1 MAEPMPWVRRR
12 VRVLAGALSASVVL
26 AGCGGGDQPVATTAP
41 GAGLETLTVSVASAD
56 GERLFDGLVEAIQQ
70 ATLVAQTSGRVI
82 AIERDVDDVVARG
95 TLILR
100 LAAVEQRA
108 QLDAARQA
116 QSGAEAVA
124 LEAGST
130 YERVRDLAARRL
142 LSQADL
148 DRATAGRDAANARL
162 AAARA
167 GVDAAREQ
175 FGYTDIRAPFAG
187 VVTARHVDIGEAV
200 APGQPL
206 SAVVA
211 PGALRVNVDVP
222 QAIAEEVR
230 ALGAARIHADGQVIP
245 SGKLTVFPAAAS
257 GSNTV
262 RVRIDLPA
270 GVTGLYPGMFVK
282 AGFRTG
288 GGAPLLRIPLASIAW
303 RSEVTGVYVVA
314 EDGAVSL
321 RQLRLG
327 RSFDDEVEVLAGL
340 APGERIAADPV
351 AATLMLAGSA
361 PE

>member
-1 MAEPMPWVRRR
+1 MMGPLRSVHRQAW
-12 VRVLAGALSASVVL
+12 VLAGAGLASVLL
-26 AGCGGGDQPVATTAP
+26 AGCGGGDQPAATAAP

-70 ATLVAQTSGRVI
+70 ATLVAQTGGRVV
-82 AIERDVDDVVARG
+82 AIERDVDDVVERG

-116 QSGAEAVA
+116 QSEAEALA
-124 LEAGST
+124 LEAEST
-130 YERVRDLAARRL
+130 YGRVQDLVARRL
-142 LSQADL
+142 VSQADL
-148 DRATAGRDAANARL
+148 DRATAGRDAAKARL
-162 AAARA
+162 AAAGA

-187 VVTARHVDIGEAV
+187 VVTARHVDVGEAV

-206 SAVVA
+206 TAVVA

-230 ALGAARIHADGQVIP
+230 VLGAARIHADGQAIP
-245 SGKLTVFPAAAS
+245 SLKLTVFPAAAS

-288 GGAPLLRIPLASIAW
+288 SGALLRIPLKSIAW
-303 RSEVTGVYVVA
+303 RSEVTGVYVVG

-327 RSFDDEVEVLAGL
+327 RTFGGEVEVLAGL

-351 AATLMLAGSA
+351 AATLILAGSTA
-361 PE
+361 E